1 MFMADNE
8 RIMNIPLK
16 VTKSVPRTKRAEKA
30 VAEARDYVAK
40 HMKTKP
46 EDIWMDQKVNEAL
59 WSRGMQKPPS
69 KVRVKAVKFED
80 GLVEISLPEE

>member
-1 MFMADNE
+1 MADNE

-30 VAEARDYVAK
+30 VAEVRDYVAK